1 LVAPSKTV
9 KGWVFGERDIVMFFK
24 KKITPEEFGRTALKL
39 SNEFLVNDAAV
50 SLGLL
55 FDDFWDRDKAEQGEQ
70 FLERHGIPAPKQNL
84 YIRTFAHCA
93 VHAASTKFSQEVG
106 KAIALG
112 AMTGYAKTPAG
123 YNFEATCGA
132 LEAVYRG
139 RHKFDRRIEVLSNPG
154 FDFTILPYPN
164 AGILNAKYLIENF
177 VLSLVNNT
185 YVLDDSFGAFS
196 GKVCQ
201 GLNIVLR
208 AMGQLSKSTK
218 LTV

>member
-1 LVAPSKTV
+1 
-9 KGWVFGERDIVMFFK
+9 
-24 KKITPEEFGRTALKL
+24 
-39 SNEFLVNDAAV
+39 
-50 SLGLL
+50 
-55 FDDFWDRDKAEQGEQ
+55 
-70 FLERHGIPAPKQNL
+70 
-84 YIRTFAHCA
+84 
-93 VHAASTKFSQEVG
+93 
-106 KAIALG
+106 
-112 AMTGYAKTPAG
+112 
-123 YNFEATCGA
+123 
-132 LEAVYRG
+132 
-139 RHKFDRRIEVLSNPG
+139 LSNPG